1 MNPLITSALL
11 STGQQ
16 FIEHC
21 LNAPGTEQPEG
32 GAFDKVL
39 NQKLKEDFDVT
50 QYLHDNGLQTPEDVT
65 RHVGELKALLLE
77 NRELSNSALPHTP
90 PESARIQLSPKGY
103 KVASNNLEV
112 ALEPGTESFALART
126 IHHLESWLQNS

>member
-11 STGQQ
+11 SAGQQ
-16 FIEHC
+16 VIEHC
-21 LNAPGTEQPEG
+21 LNAPATQQPEG

-39 NQKLKEDFDVT
+39 NQKLNEDFDVA
-50 QYLHDNGLQTPEDVT
+50 QYLHDNGLQTPQDVA

-77 NRELSNSALPHTP
+77 NRELSNSALPHTA
-90 PESARIQLSPKGY
+90 PESAKIQLSPEGY

-112 ALEPGTESFALART
+112 PLKPGSESFALART